1 MAERANSSE
10 DRYAHLRDYA
20 LRQKQATVD
29 RLKQAITQ
37 LEKEARAVTTFT
49 IKEISGLDYMAYY
62 RNAEALAIFRAH
74 STHLR
79 KQHAMAQMKRR
90 RVTRS
95 PSGEQEIIVPSRDP
109 LLHYKKP
116 RLVAELRAARAKHDQ
131 MEQQYQA
138 LLQEHMD
145 CGLAIAR
152 LQTQL
157 GSASSFS
164 GAVPLILAKRGTW
177 TTKLAK
183 NKLPVCPI
191 GHDCSRQTGI
201 TSLRKLNG
209 GGKIDS

>member
-1 MAERANSSE
+1 MAERTNPSE

-20 LRQKQATVD
+20 TRQKQTTVD

-37 LEKEARAVTTFT
+37 LEKDSRPVTTFT

-62 RNAEALAIFRAH
+62 RNAEALALFRSH

-79 KQHAMAQMKRR
+79 KQHEIARSKRR
-90 RVTRS
+90 SAARP
-95 PSGEQEIIVPSRDP
+95 PSGEQEAIGPSRDP

-138 LLQEHMD
+138 LLQEHMG
-145 CGLAIAR
+145 CGLTIAR

-157 GSASSFS
+157 AEHQAFLERFRSSYQKEEHGPQS
-164 GAVPLILAKRGTW
+164 
-177 TTKLAK
+177 
-183 NKLPVCPI
+183 
-191 GHDCSRQTGI
+191 
-201 TSLRKLNG
+201 
-209 GGKIDS
+209 